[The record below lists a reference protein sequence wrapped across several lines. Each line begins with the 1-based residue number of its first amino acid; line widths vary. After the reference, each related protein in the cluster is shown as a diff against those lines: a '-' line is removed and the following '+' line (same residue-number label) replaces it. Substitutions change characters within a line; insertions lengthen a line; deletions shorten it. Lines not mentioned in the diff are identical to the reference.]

1 MVTNTRNY
9 NTQESEG
16 GGNSRTR
23 IEEGERKEGKGERE
37 GGRWDMKAWGRE
49 GVRERERKGEEG
61 REEGRKEKEGRM
73 KGRPGRE
80 EGTNNPS
87 PVVIFFRLFSFTY

>member
-37 GGRWDMKAWGRE
+37 GGR
-49 GVRERERKGEEG
+49 
-61 REEGRKEKEGRM
+61 
-73 KGRPGRE
+73 
-80 EGTNNPS
+80 
-87 PVVIFFRLFSFTY
+87 